1 MNATVVAI
9 ACAVAWGAQEPAAG
23 SITRLE
29 RGSAR
34 EVTLRAAAERW
45 RSAVVARD
53 VPGIVRSALPEERP
67 LLERALRAP
76 LSPAAQAL
84 WGSVTEP
91 RPAARTF
98 FRARSGRP
106 EIAVF
111 SREVLAASQKQALG
125 DRTEYATTC
134 FYREARVW
142 PATSVELQRIDDWT
156 HVLCRDWIRDG
167 DTWRM
172 SYTDIASPDEGDGVG

>member
-84 WGSVTEP
+84 
-91 RPAARTF
+91 
-98 FRARSGRP
+98 
-106 EIAVF
+106 
-111 SREVLAASQKQALG
+111 L
-125 DRTEYATTC
+125 
-134 FYREARVW
+134 
-142 PATSVELQRIDDWT
+142 
-156 HVLCRDWIRDG
+156 RDWIRDG

-172 SYTDIASPDEGDGVG
+172 SYTDIPSPDEGDGVG